1 MTYALSSTESTFS
14 GKSFLSATLDS
25 AHRCP
30 ARSDY
35 IELRFTTSA
44 GSWQWCFPEPPQ
56 SGADAEPRATESLAL
71 TFGRYGAQ
79 AHLIREGTL
88 GLALPSPAALPLILA
103 DARIFVERRLVIP
116 GWPAAGKGPAA

>member
-1 MTYALSSTESTFS
+1 MTYTFSSTESTFS
-14 GKSFLSATLDS
+14 GKSFLLGTLET

-56 SGADAEPRATESLAL
+56 YGGATGATESLAL
-71 TFGRYGAQ
+71 MFGRYGAQ
-79 AHLIREGTL
+79 AHIIRDGAL
-88 GLALPSPAALPLILA
+88 GPALPSPAALPMILA
-103 DARIFVERRLVIP
+103 GTRIFVERRLVIP
-116 GWPAAGKGPAA
+116 GWPTAGKGPAA

>member
-35 IELRFTTSA
+35 IELRFTSSA
-44 GSWQWCFPEPPQ
+44 GSWQWCFPEPPH
-56 SGADAEPRATESLAL
+56 GADAEPRATESLAL

-79 AHLIREGTL
+79 AHLIRDGAL
-88 GLALPSPAALPLILA
+88 GPALPSPATLPMILA
-103 DARIFVERRLVIP
+103 GTRIFVERRLVIP
-116 GWPAAGKGPAA
+116 GWPTAGKGPAA